1 MSYSLENVS
10 VMVADDNAYIRRLVR
25 TILEGFDCRHIVE
38 CANGEEAMRQLS
50 LGAEPDLVI
59 ADWAMGPTDG
69 LELTAELRDEA
80 SSPMPFVPIILLTA
94 HSELHRVIRA
104 RDAGVN
110 EILVKPV
117 SAERLYRRIA
127 SLIDQPRPFIR
138 TPSYFGPSRRGE
150 DMPFAGPDRR
160 GASPTSE
167 SQAEAAPGS
176 ESGAGSEGKADGD
189 DYHYID

>member
-25 TILEGFDCRHIVE
+25 TILEGFDCRQIVE
-38 CANGEEAMRQLS
+38 CANGQEAMRQLS

-80 SSPMPFVPIILLTA
+80 HSPMPFVPIILLTA

-138 TPSYFGPSRRGE
+138 TPTYFGPSRRGE

-160 GASPTSE
+160 RASPPAPA
-167 SQAEAAPGS
+167 AEAAQSAKPS
-176 ESGAGSEGKADGD
+176 AESQGEAQED
-189 DYHYID
+189 DYFYID